1 VKFLLLRPRN
11 KYLASTAKMNEAGI
25 PTIGLALMDIVANQQ
40 VLHNMSTTLGLKPQN
55 ALAIF
60 ISTNA
65 ANLALQQI
73 PNWPQNLQA
82 LAVGQSTAEILTA
95 AGVHTKFP
103 SPANTE
109 GLLAMD
115 ELANVQG
122 KTIYLFKGQGGR
134 EELALQLEAR
144 GADIISMELYTR
156 KKLLLPEASE
166 AWQKD
171 HIQCIIA
178 TSGELVEAAFE
189 QLDNDW
195 LKSTPWI
202 VASQRIAD
210 IVVRQGASQQFVS
223 ENASDKAIIE
233 SARKFFEC

>member
-1 VKFLLLRPRN
+1 MKFLLLRPRN
-11 KYLASTAKMNEAGI
+11 KYLASTAKMNAAGI

-40 VLHNMSTTLGLKPQN
+40 VLQNLGTTLPLKAHN

-73 PNWPQNLQA
+73 KKWPQDLRI
-82 LAVGQSTAEILTA
+82 LAVGQSTAEILTE
-95 AGVHTKFP
+95 AGVDAKFP
-103 SPANTE
+103 TPANTE

-115 ELANVQG
+115 DLANVKG

-144 GADIISMELYTR
+144 GAAVIPIELYKR
-156 KKLLLPEASE
+156 KKLLPPEASE
-166 AWQKD
+166 AWQKE

-178 TSGELVEAAFE
+178 TSGELVEAAFV

-195 LKSTPWI
+195 LRSRPWI

-210 IVVRQGASQQFVS
+210 IVFKQGVSQQYVS

-233 SARKFFEC
+233 SARKFLEC

>member
-11 KYLASTAKMNEAGI
+11 KYLASTANMIEAGI

-40 VLHNMSTTLGLKPQN
+40 ALQDLSSTLAAKPRN

-60 ISTNA
+60 TSTNA

-73 PNWPQNLQA
+73 ANWPQDIRA
-82 LAVGQSTAEILTA
+82 LAVGQSTAEILTQ
-95 AGVHTKFP
+95 AGVQTKFP

-115 ELANVQG
+115 ELENVKG

-134 EELALQLEAR
+134 EDLALQLQAR
-144 GADIISMELYTR
+144 GAEIIPIELYTR
-156 KKLLLPEASE
+156 KKLLPPEASE
-166 AWQKD
+166 TWQKD
-171 HIQCIIA
+171 RIQCIIA

-195 LKSTPWI
+195 LRSMPWI
-202 VASQRIAD
+202 LASKRIAD
-210 IVVRQGASQQFVS
+210 IVVKQGVSQLLIS
-223 ENASDKAIIE
+223 DNASDKAIIE
-233 SARKFFEC
+233 SAKQFLEC